1 MEDNKIRFRLTSTS
15 GRKTAEYAEKLS
27 KSGYNV
33 FMHGGKRY
41 IELLYAKELFDIY
54 KLFYGQDDFF
64 DTQLI
69 ITSDID
75 FERTP
80 EIEIYDDYRE

>member
-15 GRKTAEYAEKLS
+15 CRKTTEYAEKLS
-27 KSGYNV
+27 KSGYKV
-33 FMHGGKRY
+33 FSQCGKWY